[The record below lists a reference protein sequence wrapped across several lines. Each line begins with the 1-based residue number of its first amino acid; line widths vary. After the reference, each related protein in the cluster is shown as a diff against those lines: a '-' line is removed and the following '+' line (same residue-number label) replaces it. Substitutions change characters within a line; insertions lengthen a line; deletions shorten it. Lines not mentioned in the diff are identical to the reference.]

1 MTPPIRVRRR
11 PPVPP
16 ADMSWRARLR
26 RKWPWS
32 WWCGIPGCD
41 DRDPWHIP
49 FGVERTQ
56 EDALAAGLAHLAEH
70 TETR

>member
-1 MTPPIRVRRR
+1 MDAPIRVRRR

-16 ADMSWRARLR
+16 ADVSPRARLR

-32 WWCGIPGCD
+32 WWCQAGGCPD
-41 DRDPWHIP
+41 DQLD
-49 FGVERTQ
+49 FGLEATQ
-56 EDALAAGLAHLAEH
+56 PAALAAGLAHLDTH